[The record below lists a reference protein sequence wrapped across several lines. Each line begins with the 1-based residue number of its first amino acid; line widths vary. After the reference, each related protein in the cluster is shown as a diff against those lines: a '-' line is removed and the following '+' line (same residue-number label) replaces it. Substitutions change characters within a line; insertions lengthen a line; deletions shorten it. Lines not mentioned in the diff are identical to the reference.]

1 MFEPACCSADGAKPV
16 ARWQSRRKRRRP
28 EWNWLVT
35 VHLTTTDGGVF
46 SGLTETHDYK
56 APITFVPTTKA
67 HYSLRGQ
74 VNSAPKTDEE
84 RIYNIYFQACARR
97 EGHDI
102 AKASPHTYTCSYEYG
117 EANRYESGA
126 GTTTFYNG
134 DLLSCA

>member
-1 MFEPACCSADGAKPV
+1 
-16 ARWQSRRKRRRP
+16 
-28 EWNWLVT
+28 
-35 VHLTTTDGGVF
+35 VF